1 MSLNQ
6 HVIKMSFRRNWW
18 YFDESKTRN
27 CQRWRLFEPVTFES
41 GTFHTNLFYYS
52 VLSLKYLRSWRRRA
66 RGGQGW
72 LERRVATAGV
82 SLVIHHWRCVIT
94 SITAIVQQLCALCA
108 TSPRL
113 LQLLVIFIDRHKSRY
128 FYIIML
134 WNKQRHW
141 KVDIFYISWMYNSN
155 IMQNI
160 ITVECAWDV

>member
-1 MSLNQ
+1 MKVKHETVKDGDCLNLWERNFSHELILLFSVIFEIPAELETEGAWRSGVVGTSRGNCWSVARHPSLAMYDYID
-6 HVIKMSFRRNWW
+6 V
-18 YFDESKTRN
+18 
-27 CQRWRLFEPVTFES
+27 
-41 GTFHTNLFYYS
+41 
-52 VLSLKYLRSWRRRA
+52 
-66 RGGQGW
+66 
-72 LERRVATAGV
+72 
-82 SLVIHHWRCVIT
+82 
-94 SITAIVQQLCALCA
+94 AIVQQLCALCA

-141 KVDIFYISWMYNSN
+141 KVDFFYISWMYNSN